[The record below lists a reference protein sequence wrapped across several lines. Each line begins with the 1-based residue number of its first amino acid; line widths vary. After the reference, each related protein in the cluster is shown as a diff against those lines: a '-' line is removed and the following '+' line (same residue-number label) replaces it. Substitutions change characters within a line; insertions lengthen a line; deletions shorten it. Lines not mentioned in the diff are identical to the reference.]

1 MHVARPD
8 IEPHLAHAPAG
19 EPVPFD
25 ALDLPAPPRGRQARY
40 GPFDTSAPSV
50 LITEGGRLLRQT
62 PGTLLYAFVGILE
75 TLFSLDRTAVLQ
87 GALVTHL

>member
-25 ALDLPAPPRGRQARY
+25 ASDAIWSLRYQRAIGIDHGR
-40 GPFDTSAPSV
+40 
-50 LITEGGRLLRQT
+50 RQT
-62 PGTLLYAFVGILE
+62 VE
-75 TLFSLDRTAVLQ
+75 TDAGHVALCVRGYIGDALFP
-87 GALVTHL
+87 